1 MARFSALL
9 WSLAALIGVLV
20 IVLPHGRRVDLTGWI
35 ALVVFALLVALW
47 IAWIGE
53 RQPMWGNYVLS
64 VVAVMAVSAAVAA
77 GQRSPVS
84 YALCALYLLPTI
96 FAASFYPG
104 RAFAAYLLAQG
115 AISAVALLTSGL
127 PGASAAWVALMGTTT
142 TAGLVVHVLQQALN
156 LAATTDPLTGLV
168 NRRAFEPVLDRE
180 VARCE
185 RLGHPLSL
193 VVMDLDD
200 FKAVNDDLGHQ
211 EGDRALVEVTRA
223 WSKELRTADVLARA
237 GGDEFVLLLPSTGEM
252 HAMEVLARLTSSS
265 SQSFSAGVTVAKPG
279 SNPDEVMRRAD
290 DACYCAK
297 RAGRGKVVISG
308 ALDASV
314 EPVVAS

>member
-1 MARFSALL
+1 MITPKQMARFSALL
-9 WSLAALIGVLV
+9 WGLAALIGVLV

-35 ALVVFALLVALW
+35 ALVVFAVLVALW
-47 IAWIGE
+47 IAWMGE

-84 YALCALYLLPTI
+84 YALVLCTFCRRSSQRRSIQAAPLSPIFWLRARSLPLHY
-96 FAASFYPG
+96 SPPDYQERPRHG
-104 RAFAAYLLAQG
+104 SR
-115 AISAVALLTSGL
+115 
-127 PGASAAWVALMGTTT
+127 LMGTTT
-142 TAGLVVHVLQQALN
+142 TAGLVVHVLQRALN

-180 VARCE
+180 LARCE
-185 RLGHPLSL
+185 RLGHTLSL
-193 VVMDLDD
+193 VVIDLDD

-237 GGDEFVLLLPSTGEM
+237 GGDEFVLLLPSTGEI

-265 SQSFSAGVTVAKPG
+265 SQSFSAGVTVAAPG

-290 DACYCAK
+290 DALLW
-297 RAGRGKVVISG
+297 RQ
-308 ALDASV
+308 ASRPG
-314 EPVVAS
+314 EGGHLGGP